1 MMPDLLS
8 LFTLLTT
15 IFYFIIGL
23 LIHFGLSKKYWRID
37 HSPKTTVL
45 IAARNEE
52 NHLPDC
58 LDSFREQT
66 YPSELLQ
73 IIVLNDQ
80 STDATQ
86 QIVLDNKKQLPNL
99 ELLNII
105 DDQNGL
111 RGKMNALAQGMA
123 KAKGEIILITD
134 ADCRVPGTW
143 VSEMVAHFTENVGLV
158 GGLTEINHPG
168 KKAHIFDRIQTL
180 DWFFLQ
186 AIAAGTAGMKLPV
199 SVLGNNFGYR
209 KSAYDQVGGFRR
221 IGFSLT
227 EDMAL
232 LNAIVKNTNYD
243 IVYQLNQE
251 SMIQSL
257 PLNHIQDF
265 FGQRKRW
272 LSGGL
277 RGPIWGWVLMSA
289 SFIAHFLILLNMGI
303 LNFTLPVL
311 SGLVLTIGID
321 LSILWR
327 MILRSG
333 SENLKRYF
341 IPFEIFYFFYTIII
355 ALNAIIP
362 GKISWKGRSFKHG
375 E

>member
-1 MMPDLLS
+1 
-8 LFTLLTT
+8 
-15 IFYFIIGL
+15 
-23 LIHFGLSKKYWRID
+23 LSKKYRRVD
-37 HSPKTTVL
+37 HKPKTTIL

-52 NHLPDC
+52 GHLPDC
-58 LDSFREQT
+58 LDSFQKQS
-66 YPSELLQ
+66 YPSDLLQ
-73 IIVLNDQ
+73 IIVLNDR
-80 STDATQ
+80 STDATR
-86 QIVLDNKKQLPNL
+86 QIVLDSKKQLPNL
-99 ELLNII
+99 ELLDII

-111 RGKMNALAQGMA
+111 KGKMNALAQGMD
-123 KAKGEIILITD
+123 KARGEIILITD

-158 GGLTEINHPG
+158 GGLTLINHSL
-168 KKAHIFDRIQTL
+168 KKSHIFDRIQTL

-186 AIAAGTAGMKLPV
+186 AIAAGTAGLKLPV
-199 SVLGNNFGYR
+199 SVLGNNFGYT

-232 LNAIVKNTNYD
+232 LNAIVKNTDCD
-243 IVYQLNQE
+243 IVYQLRRE

-257 PLNHIQDF
+257 PLNHIRDF

-277 RGPIWGWVLMSA
+277 GGPIWGWVLMLA
-289 SFIAHFLILLNMGI
+289 SFMVHFLILMNLSI

-311 SGLVLTIGID
+311 SGLILTFGID
-321 LSILWR
+321 LSIVWR
-327 MILRSG
+327 MVSRSG
-333 SENLKRYF
+333 FAKLKRYF
-341 IPFEIFYFFYTIII
+341 IQFEIFYFFYTIIL
-355 ALNAIIP
+355 ALNALIP
-362 GKISWKGRSFKHG
+362 GKIFWKGRSYNNG